1 MTPTVLEL
9 VVLGA
14 SQKYPTP
21 EAWPPAKPWYALR
34 DGVQRLREE
43 AMKTAMFLEPV
54 DDADLVPLEGPLR
67 QIMPPSVVC
76 SLDVSVPHK
85 ERRVSGGCFF
95 CLRRTG

>member
-14 SQKYPTP
+14 RQKYHTP

-34 DGVQRLREE
+34 DGVQRPREE
-43 AMKTAMFLEPV
+43 ALKTAVFLEPV

-67 QIMPPSVVC
+67 RIMPPSVLC

-85 ERRVSGGCFF
+85 EQRVSGGCFF